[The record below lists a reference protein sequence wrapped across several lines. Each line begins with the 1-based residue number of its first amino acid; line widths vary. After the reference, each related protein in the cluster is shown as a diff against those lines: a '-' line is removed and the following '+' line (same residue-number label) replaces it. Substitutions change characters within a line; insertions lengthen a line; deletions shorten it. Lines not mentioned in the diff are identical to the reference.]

1 MGSETRP
8 GQRFPKINLA
18 MRARTHRT
26 KRMSYHKFNFLIHG
40 NNRPL
45 SIKVIAIDLEAARAD
60 VRQAYGDDVE
70 IITVSCDFS

>member
-1 MGSETRP
+1 M
-8 GQRFPKINLA
+8 LA

-26 KRMSYHKFNFLIHG
+26 ARMSYHKFTFLIRG

-45 SIKVIAIDLEAARAD
+45 SVRVVAIDLEAARAD

-70 IITVSCDFS
+70 IITVHCNFS